1 MMRQTT
7 FDEPQTE
14 HDLICAIERLG
25 WRRLSDEYGLT
36 VWFRND
42 VYRTL
47 PMDALPAWLAAG
59 TPEKSEPSVL
69 DVEAVLRTHEP
80 ITRRRLKALLA
91 KRYDVRGLAALLDEQ
106 VADGYFEETP
116 AGLVLVDRL

>member
-1 MMRQTT
+1 MRQTT

-47 PMDALPAWLAAG
+47 PMDALPDWLAAG
-59 TPEKSEPSVL
+59 TPERAEPSVI
-69 DVEAVLRTHEP
+69 DVEAVIRTHEP
-80 ITRRRLKALLA
+80 ITRRRLRNML
-91 KRYDVRGLAALLDEQ
+91 KRDYDTSGLAALLDEQ
-106 VADGYFEETP
+106 IADGYIEETD